1 MATTYTTPHEE
12 LQRRAQELITINKK
26 IIDARFLLAIEIS
39 EQYDDTD
46 YTSELWKVARLLKDG
61 NTLLAD
67 MIESLT
73 NPSLINQIQEQ

>member
-1 MATTYTTPHEE
+1 MATINTTPQEE
-12 LQRRAQELITINKK
+12 LQRRAQELIKVNQK
-26 IIDARFLLAIEIS
+26 IIDARFLLASEIC

-67 MIESLT
+67 MIESLI
-73 NPSLINQIQEQ
+73 NPSIKDM